1 MTEFLKYVKSLVSK
15 GFATKDE
22 KAKVVSML
30 KDLSAEEQEVA
41 QPEADKADGLP
52 EQEAADEGADE
63 EVQKTLKSM
72 IKNATSNAI
81 PEIKSEIKRY
91 IEDTFAAMA
100 KKAGALGVQPEAV
113 IDEEKFKEW
122 AKAVKS
128 GKKADFSFEIKGIG
142 PEVLMKVV
150 GPISEGGSV
159 TGEWPQAE
167 LEPGI
172 NRAPQR
178 EPFIEDLVS
187 VGTISSNLDA
197 WIEVTDGEGNPAPV
211 AELAAIPAKDYD
223 YARKTAEVKK
233 IGVHSKYSAEIAED
247 LPSLISE
254 LRNYLVSDLRRVV
267 DAQLLS
273 GDGTGENLVGILE
286 NVTAFS
292 AGALAGSVSEPNNF
306 DVIEAAV
313 TQVIVALHQPT
324 HVVVHPTDR
333 AKMRLAKGSDGHYVL
348 PPFIMSDG
356 STVSGVRV
364 VANTGITAGKFLVG
378 DFRKSSVK
386 YKRSLSVEFSNSDQD
401 DFIKDR
407 FTVKA
412 TVRLV
417 HRVKENDYEAY
428 VYGDFDDA
436 IAALDSGEVSA

>member
-1 MTEFLKYVKSLVSK
+1 MTEFLRYVKSLLSK
-15 GFATKDE
+15 GFATKEE
-22 KAKVVSML
+22 KTKVAEKL

-41 QPEADKADGLP
+41 QPEADKVDALP
-52 EQEAADEGADE
+52 EQETEDTDG

-72 IKNATSNAI
+72 IKHATSEAI
-81 PEIKSEIKRY
+81 PEIKSEIKQY

-100 KKAGALGVQPEAV
+100 KKAGALNVKPEAV

-128 GKKADFSFEIKGIG
+128 GQKADFSFEIKGIG
-142 PEVLMKVV
+142 PEILKTV
-150 GPISEGGSV
+150 GPISESGSL

-172 NRAPQR
+172 YRGPQR
-178 EPFIEDLVS
+178 EPFVEDLVS
-187 VGTISSNLDA
+187 VGTITSNLDA

-223 YARKTAEVKK
+223 YVRRTAEVKK

-247 LPSLISE
+247 LPSLVSE

-286 NVTAFS
+286 NATDFA
-292 AGALAGSVSEPNNF
+292 AGALAGSVAEPNNF

-401 DFIKDR
+401 DFVKDR

-428 VYGDFDDA
+428 VYGDFSDA
-436 IAALDSGEVSA
+436 IEALDSGEVSA